1 MSAEPDQCPR
11 GAAEHARQIENFGLC
26 PEHPEETILPAS
38 HPEEDPG
45 PEYPPFDPFMAAIFT
60 AQANNAAAASNAVID
75 NLEARLKEWQERYLW
90 LFNEVRAANKIVDS
104 VRIQGVLWDHD
115 VWAQAA
121 REQVQ
126 KAVI

>member
-11 GAAEHARQIENFGLC
+11 GAAEHARQIEQFGLC
-26 PEHPEETILPAS
+26 SEHPAETIVEER
-38 HPEEDPG
+38 PE
-45 PEYPPFDPFMAAIFT
+45 PEFPPFDPFMAAIFT

-90 LFNEVRAANKIVDS
+90 LFNEVRAANKVVDS

-121 REQVQ
+121 LEQVQ
-126 KAVI
+126 KAVH